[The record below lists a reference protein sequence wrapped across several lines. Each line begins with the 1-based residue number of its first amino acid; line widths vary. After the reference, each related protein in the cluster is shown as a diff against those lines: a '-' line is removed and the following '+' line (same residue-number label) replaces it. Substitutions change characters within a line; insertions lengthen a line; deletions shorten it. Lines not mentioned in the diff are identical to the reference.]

1 MTALRIVPRIAAP
14 LLTTALACSLS
25 GPDQG
30 GGPLDRLAEARR
42 RWQASGIVQYELR
55 MRRLCGEC
63 LPASALSVVVSV
75 SGGEKT
81 VSLAENGEP
90 VEAPQLYPD
99 VDGLFDLI
107 EEMVLAGAEVEAEY
121 GERGVP
127 RSVAVDPV
135 PDAVDDEFG
144 YVVENLVIGRLA
156 ELRAELSV
164 QRERW
169 NAQHIDDYQ
178 LTLSRA
184 CFCAPEGAGLV
195 VLTVLDGQPVE
206 WLYFLSGDPVDAAW
220 RAVFPTVDGVFD
232 FLEEAIDRGAHA
244 IEVSF
249 DPVLGL
255 PTSLHVDYRAG
266 LADEDIGYE
275 LEKLVPIVSEEPP
288 GS

>member
-1 MTALRIVPRIAAP
+1 MRIVPRIAVP
-14 LLTTALACSLS
+14 LLTAALACSLS
-25 GPDQG
+25 GPDEE
-30 GGPLDRLAEARR
+30 GGPLARLVEARQ
-42 RWQASGIVQYELR
+42 RWQASAISQYELR
-55 MRRLCGEC
+55 MRRTCGEC

-107 EEMVLAGAEVEAEY
+107 EEMVLAGAEVEADY
-121 GERGVP
+121 DGRGVP

-135 PDAVDDEFG
+135 PGAVDDEFG
-144 YVVENLVIGRLA
+144 YVIEGLVIGRLA
-156 ELRAELSV
+156 DLRAELAI
-164 QRERW
+164 QRARW
-169 NAQHIDDYQ
+169 TAQHIKDYQ
-178 LTLSRA
+178 LTLSRS

-195 VLTVLDGQPVE
+195 VLTVLDGQAVE

-220 RAVFPTVDGVFD
+220 QPVFPTVDGMFD
-232 FLEEAIDRGAHA
+232 FLEEAIDRGADA
-244 IEVSF
+244 IDVTF

-266 LADEDIGYE
+266 LADEEIGYE
-275 LEKLVPIVSEEPP
+275 LEKLVPILDGVPPEP
-288 GS
+288 